1 MEKAPVYFTN
11 LRTNGEESLLQK
23 LERLMKKAGFENI
36 DFEDKFVAVKI
47 HFGEPGNLA
56 YLRPNWART
65 VCDYIKRLGGKPFLT
80 DCNTLYVGGRKN
92 ALDHL
97 DSAYV
102 NGYNPIATGVQT
114 IIADGLKGL
123 DERDLPVP
131 NGEYCKT
138 AKIGS
143 ALADADI
150 IISMSHVKGHG
161 SAGFGGVLK
170 NIGMGGGSRSG
181 KQIMHSEGT
190 PAIYEDLCVGCRTCE
205 KNCAHDAIHVV
216 NRKAVI
222 DEEKCLGCGRCIA
235 VCPKDALQTKWDAGN
250 DVLSCKIAEY
260 TYAIINGKPNFHIAF
275 VLDVSPDCDCD
286 GHNDLPIIPDIGIFC
301 GFDPVAVDQA
311 CADAVNAQTYVESS
325 VLGDIMRDS
334 HLKPSK
340 RTTFSR
346 WSIPTPSG
354 KRAWPTAKRWAWAR
368 EHTNLLPCKNQRS
381 FK

>member
-143 ALADADI
+143 DLADADI

-161 SAGFGGVLK
+161 SAGFGGVLNEQK
-170 NIGMGGGSRSG
+170 WATYDESLCQDETVEIVVQICGKVKTKLNVPVGAEKDEVLAQAAADPKIASLIEG
-181 KQIMHSEGT
+181 KQMLKQ
-190 PAIYEDLCVGCRTCE
+190 IYVQNKLV
-205 KNCAHDAIHVV
+205 NFVV
-216 NRKAVI
+216 K
-222 DEEKCLGCGRCIA
+222 
-235 VCPKDALQTKWDAGN
+235 
-250 DVLSCKIAEY
+250 
-260 TYAIINGKPNFHIAF
+260 
-275 VLDVSPDCDCD
+275 
-286 GHNDLPIIPDIGIFC
+286 
-301 GFDPVAVDQA
+301 
-311 CADAVNAQTYVESS
+311 
-325 VLGDIMRDS
+325 
-334 HLKPSK
+334 
-340 RTTFSR
+340 
-346 WSIPTPSG
+346 
-354 KRAWPTAKRWAWAR
+354 
-368 EHTNLLPCKNQRS
+368 
-381 FK
+381 

>member
-97 DSAYV
+97 DSAYI

-275 VLDVSPDCDCD
+275 
-286 GHNDLPIIPDIGIFC
+286 
-301 GFDPVAVDQA
+301 
-311 CADAVNAQTYVESS
+311 
-325 VLGDIMRDS
+325 
-334 HLKPSK
+334 
-340 RTTFSR
+340 
-346 WSIPTPSG
+346 
-354 KRAWPTAKRWAWAR
+354 
-368 EHTNLLPCKNQRS
+368 
-381 FK
+381 

>member
-23 LERLMKKAGFENI
+23 MERLMKKAGFEEI
-36 DFEDKFVAVKI
+36 DFQDKFVAVKI

-65 VCDYIKRLGGKPFLT
+65 VCDYVKKLGGKPFLT

-190 PAIYEDLCVGCRTCE
+190 PAIYEERCIGCRTCE
-205 KNCAHDAIHVV
+205 KNCAHDAVHVV

-222 DEEKCLGCGRCIA
+222 DEDKCLGCGRCIA

-275 VLDVSPDCDCD
+275 VMDVSPDCDCD
-286 GHNDLPIIPDIGIFC
+286 GHNDMPIIPDVGIFA
-301 GFDPVAVDQA
+301 GFDPVAIDQA
-311 CADAVNAQTYVESS
+311 CADAVNAQTINDAS
-325 VLGDIMRDS
+325 VLGDILRDS
-334 HLKPSK
+334 KKKERRKEAIANGDVFKMVHPNTKWEAGLAHAEKMGMGTREYELITLK
-340 RTTFSR
+340 
-346 WSIPTPSG
+346 
-354 KRAWPTAKRWAWAR
+354 
-368 EHTNLLPCKNQRS
+368 
-381 FK
+381 

>member
-11 LRTNGEESLLQK
+11 LRTAGEESLLHK
-23 LERLMKKAGFENI
+23 LERLMKKAGFESI

-92 ALDHL
+92 AIDHL
-97 DSAYV
+97 DSAYI
-102 NGYNPIATGVQT
+102 NGYNPLATGVQT

-123 DERDLPVP
+123 DERELPVP

-150 IISMSHVKGHG
+150 IISMSHVKGHV

-190 PAIYEDLCVGCRTCE
+190 PEVIEENCIGCRTCIDE
-205 KNCAHDAIHVV
+205 IGCPALSFADG
-216 NRKAVI
+216 RAVI
-222 DEEKCLGCGRCIA
+222 DEGQCTGCGLCSQLCPAGAIA
-235 VCPKDALQTKWDAGN
+235 
-250 DVLSCKIAEY
+250 
-260 TYAIINGKPNFHIAF
+260 
-275 VLDVSPDCDCD
+275 
-286 GHNDLPIIPDIGIFC
+286 
-301 GFDPVAVDQA
+301 PVRK
-311 CADAVNAQTYVESS
+311 E
-325 VLGDIMRDS
+325 
-334 HLKPSK
+334 
-340 RTTFSR
+340 
-346 WSIPTPSG
+346 
-354 KRAWPTAKRWAWAR
+354 AR
-368 EHTNLLPCKNQRS
+368 HE
-381 FK
+381 

>member
-286 GHNDLPIIPDIGIFC
+286 GHNDLPIIPDVGIFA

-334 HLKPSK
+334 RKKASRKEAIEKNDVFKMVHPNTKWEAGLAHGEKMGMGT
-340 RTTFSR
+340 RTYELIT
-346 WSIPTPSG
+346 
-354 KRAWPTAKRWAWAR
+354 
-368 EHTNLLPCKNQRS
+368 L
-381 FK
+381 

>member
-190 PAIYEDLCVGCRTCE
+190 PAIYEDLCVGRRTCE

-334 HLKPSK
+334 RKKASRKEAIEKNDVFKMVHPNTKWEAGLAHGEKMGMGT
-340 RTTFSR
+340 RTYELIT
-346 WSIPTPSG
+346 
-354 KRAWPTAKRWAWAR
+354 
-368 EHTNLLPCKNQRS
+368 L
-381 FK
+381 

>member
-11 LRTNGEESLLQK
+11 LRTAGEESLLHK
-23 LERLMKKAGFENI
+23 LERLMKKAGFESI

-123 DERDLPVP
+123 DERELPVP

-150 IISMSHVKGHG
+150 IISMSHVKGHV

-190 PAIYEDLCVGCRTCE
+190 PEVIEENCIGCRTCE
-205 KNCAHDAIHVV
+205 KNCAHDAIHVID
-216 NRKAVI
+216 RKAKV
-222 DEEKCLGCGRCIA
+222 DDTKCLGCGRCIA
-235 VCPKDALQTKWDAGN
+235 VCPKDALDSRWDISK

-260 TYAIINGKPNFHIAF
+260 TYAVINGKPNFHIAF

-286 GHNDLPIIPDIGIFC
+286 GQNDLPIIPDVGIFC

-325 VLGDIMRDS
+325 ILGDIMRDS
-334 HLKPSK
+334 RKKANRKEAIEKNDVFKMVHPNTKWEAGLAHGEKMGMGTREYELITLK
-340 RTTFSR
+340 
-346 WSIPTPSG
+346 
-354 KRAWPTAKRWAWAR
+354 
-368 EHTNLLPCKNQRS
+368 
-381 FK
+381 